1 MLNHRGGYIA
11 IVHDADL
18 SYKNQIDRY
27 GIPAEVDEN
36 ETLNWF
42 KVKWNG
48 DFPGSSLENSCEANK
63 CKARS
68 DGSCVCRTSVSESVV
83 FDSIENVDKDQIMSE
98 LFIGA
103 TGPEAGS
110 LPAVGNGFTAFVV
123 NGQIDAS
130 TVFEVQDKG
139 RTFFLKNIVSEVHL
153 HGWEAVPMIIEAEDA
168 VVLQNTTVK
177 NSAELSASNGQYID
191 FDSTDEAYVTWEVNA
206 PYTGDFLMSLRYA
219 MDTYTR

>member
-1 MLNHRGGYIA
+1 MLNYREGYIA
-11 IVHDADL
+11 IIHDADL

-42 KVKWNG
+42 KVHWNG
-48 DFPGSSLENSCEANK
+48 DFPGSSPENSCEANK
-63 CKARS
+63 CKTRS
-68 DGSCVCRTSVSESVV
+68 DGSCVCRTSVSESAV

-110 LPAVGNGFTAFVV
+110 LPAVGNGFTAHVV

-130 TVFEVQDKG
+130 TVFELQDKG
-139 RTFFLKNIVSEVHL
+139 RIFFLKNIVSEVHL
-153 HGWEAVPMIIEAEDA
+153 HGWEAVPIILEAEDA
-168 VVLQNTTVK
+168 AVLQNATIK
-177 NSAELSASNGQYID
+177 DSANLAASNGQYID
-191 FDSTDEAYVTWEVNA
+191 FDSTDYAYITWEVNA
-206 PYTGDFLMSLRYA
+206 PYTGDFSMSLRYA